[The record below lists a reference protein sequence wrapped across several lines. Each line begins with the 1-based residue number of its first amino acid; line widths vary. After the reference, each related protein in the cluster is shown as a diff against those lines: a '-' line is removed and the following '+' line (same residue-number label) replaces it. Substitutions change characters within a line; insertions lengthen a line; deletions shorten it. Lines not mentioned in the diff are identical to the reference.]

1 MSASPMARTVTAG
14 QDIPRR
20 VVITSEEDMP
30 SDYSTTPGGTIFGTT
45 PGGTRI
51 VYERA
56 FLMNMRNSPLAKT
69 PPNNMPNIP
78 GVTSGMHKA
87 DTAKKDVENNKT
99 SDKKDEQ
106 NNKEDDDQFSM
117 DI

>member
-1 MSASPMARTVTAG
+1 
-14 QDIPRR
+14 
-20 VVITSEEDMP
+20 
-30 SDYSTTPGGTIFGTT
+30 
-45 PGGTRI
+45 
-51 VYERA
+51 
-56 FLMNMRNSPLAKT
+56 
-69 PPNNMPNIP
+69 
-78 GVTSGMHKA
+78 MHKA

>member
-1 MSASPMARTVTAG
+1 MTQIKNFSICFSSKSWTCVG
-14 QDIPRR
+14 YYLNLLI
-20 VVITSEEDMP
+20 VVIFVFS
-30 SDYSTTPGGTIFGTT
+30 S
-45 PGGTRI
+45 
-51 VYERA
+51 
-56 FLMNMRNSPLAKT
+56 
-69 PPNNMPNIP
+69 

-117 DI
+117 DIQTGRDDLN